1 MYTYN
6 IIYLIKLH
14 IYSVHLNIM
23 FIVLSDKHKFL
34 LCRRLQ
40 DLSAF
45 FAPPPLSKFDHINCF

>member
-40 DLSAF
+40 DFSAF
-45 FAPPPLSKFDHINCF
+45 FAPLPPEQIWPH